1 MPERGFPSRKSRSG
15 KSLSPV
21 GGWMMRQRAIKL
33 PPDFGGHRT
42 SPIGRCLSAEGLSVE
57 RDGLG
62 GDFEKGS
69 PRSKSLGRKWQNG
82 SPYLPWNPAK
92 ATRTPRSARFLGA
105 DEETDCR
112 REAATLPETEENK
125 AVTVYRQGHQNRM
138 ASKVVSPR
146 VQEPFRL
153 LRRRAC
159 LRGTLSVGCK
169 ACASGASIVF
179 RLKLH
184 SANHNSIRIRI
195 FDARKFSS
203 ILTAI

>member
-1 MPERGFPSRKSRSG
+1 MT
-15 KSLSPV
+15 
-21 GGWMMRQRAIKL
+21 RQREIIL
-33 PPDFGGHRT
+33 LPDFGGHGLG
-42 SPIGRCLSAEGLSVE
+42 PIGQCLSAERLSVE

-62 GDFEKGS
+62 GDFEKGT
-69 PRSKSLGRKWQNG
+69 PQSKAQGWKWQNG
-82 SPYLPWNPAK
+82 SPNLPRKPAN
-92 ATRTPRSARFLGA
+92 AARTPRSARLLGA

-159 LRGTLSVGCK
+159 LRGTQSVGCK
-169 ACASGASIVF
+169 ACASGASIF
-179 RLKLH
+179 
-184 SANHNSIRIRI
+184 
-195 FDARKFSS
+195 FSF
-203 ILTAI
+203 TVT